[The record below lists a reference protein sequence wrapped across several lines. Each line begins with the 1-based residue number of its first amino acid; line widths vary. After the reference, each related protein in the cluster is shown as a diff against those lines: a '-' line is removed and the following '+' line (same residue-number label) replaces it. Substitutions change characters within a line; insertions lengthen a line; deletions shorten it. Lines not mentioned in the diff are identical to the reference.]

1 MIPSMQLLRGR
12 SNQITVSLDRQRN
25 SPAPLLVKL
34 SSTTHCGWRAT
45 SATRCPNSA
54 LSEATQPGFQY
65 SASSE
70 TKGRP
75 VISDSRL
82 ANVDLP
88 DPDDPMTRTRC
99 IGSIRG

>member
-1 MIPSMQLLRGR
+1 
-12 SNQITVSLDRQRN
+12 
-25 SPAPLLVKL
+25 
-34 SSTTHCGWRAT
+34 
-45 SATRCPNSA
+45 

-70 TKGRP
+70 TKGMP

-99 IGSIRG
+99 IGSIRDYRMIRKSGRRFSEAIMRKTER